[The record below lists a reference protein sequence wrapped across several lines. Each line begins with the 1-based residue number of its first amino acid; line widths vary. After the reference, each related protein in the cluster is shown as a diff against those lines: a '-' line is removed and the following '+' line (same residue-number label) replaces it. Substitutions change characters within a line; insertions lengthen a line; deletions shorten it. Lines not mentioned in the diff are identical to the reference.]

1 MIGRF
6 FIRVVFAVAF
16 IGMAWHATAA
26 EILTPAKQAYIT
38 DFESGK
44 VLFAKDA
51 EVPMKPASMAK
62 IMTVFIV
69 FQRVADGSLKLDDK
83 FLVSE
88 KAWRKGG
95 SRSFVEVGSRVSV
108 SDLLHGVIVQSG
120 NDAAIVLAEG
130 IAGTEQ
136 AFAEEMNFWA
146 EKLGMTQTNFRNA
159 TGWPDP
165 DLQTSAKDLNILTT
179 ELIKRFPVDSYPDLY
194 PIFAK
199 REFTYN
205 KISQPNRNPLV
216 YGTKGAD
223 GLKTGHTEESGY
235 GLVGSAVRDG
245 QRVVMVLNGMD
256 SMKQRS
262 TESRRLIDLI
272 FREYKS
278 YEFFKQ
284 GQPVDQANVWL
295 GTAPQVDLVL
305 DAPLKMLL
313 SRKDRQA
320 MEISLQWLDPVPA
333 PIRAGDQIG
342 TLTFSLP
349 DEVKKLPLRAAQDV
363 STLGLFNRI
372 GAAMKYLIF
381 GATTSQKIAQ

>member
-1 MIGRF
+1 MFGTF
-6 FIRVVFAVAF
+6 FIRVIAAAALT
-16 IGMAWHATAA
+16 GMTWPAIAA

-51 EVPMKPASMAK
+51 DLPMKPASMAK
-62 IMTVFIV
+62 IMTVFVV
-69 FQRVADGSLKLDDK
+69 FQRLADGSLQLDDK

-95 SRSFVEVGSRVSV
+95 SKTFVEVGSRVSV
-108 SDLLHGVIVQSG
+108 NDLLHGVIVQSG

-130 IAGTEQ
+130 IAGTED

-146 EKLGMTQTNFRNA
+146 QKLGMTQTNFRNS

-179 ELIKRFPVDSYPDLY
+179 EMIKRFPADTYPDLY

-205 KISQPNRNPLV
+205 KITQPNRNPLV
-216 YGTKGAD
+216 YGTAGAD

-235 GLVGSAVRDG
+235 GLVGSVVRNG

-262 TESRRLIDLI
+262 TESRRLMDLI
-272 FREYKS
+272 FREYQS

-284 GQPVDQANVWL
+284 GQTVDQANVWL

-305 DAPLKMLL
+305 DAPLKLVL

-320 MEISLQWLDPVPA
+320 MEISVQWLDPVPA

-342 TLTFSLP
+342 TLVISLP
-349 DEVKKLPLRAAQDV
+349 DEVTKLPLRAAQDV
-363 STLGLFNRI
+363 DALGLFNRI
-372 GAAMKYLIF
+372 GAAVKYLIF
-381 GATTSQKIAQ
+381 GAATPQRIAQ

>member
-6 FIRVVFAVAF
+6 FRRVVFAVAF

-69 FQRVADGSLKLDDK
+69 FQRVADGSLRLDDK

-284 GQPVDQANVWL
+284 RQPVDQANVWL

-305 DAPLKMLL
+305 DAPLKMVL

-342 TLTFSLP
+342 TLVVTLP
-349 DEVKKLPLRAAQDV
+349 DEVTKMPLRAAQNVD
-363 STLGLFNRI
+363 TLGLFNRI
-372 GAAMKYLIF
+372 GAAVKYLIF
-381 GATTSQKIAQ
+381 GASMPQNSAQ

>member
-1 MIGRF
+1 MFGSF
-6 FIRVVFAVAF
+6 FTKVMVTAAF
-16 IGMAWHATAA
+16 TTMAWHASAA
-26 EILTPAKQAYIT
+26 EIITPAKQAYIT

-44 VLFAKDA
+44 VLFAKNA

-69 FQRVADGSLKLDDK
+69 FQRLADGSLQLNDK

-95 SRSFVEVGSRVSV
+95 SKTFVEVGSRVSV
-108 SDLLHGVIVQSG
+108 NDLLHGVIVQSG

-130 IAGTEQ
+130 IAGTED

-146 EKLGMTQTNFRNA
+146 EQLGMTQTNFQNS

-165 DLQTSAKDLNILTT
+165 DLQTSAKDLNILST
-179 ELIKRFPVDSYPDLY
+179 EMIKRFPADRYPKLY
-194 PIFAK
+194 PIFVK
-199 REFTYN
+199 PEFTYN
-205 KISQPNRNPLV
+205 KIKQPNRNPLI
-216 YGTKGAD
+216 YGTVGAD

-235 GLVGSAVRDG
+235 GLVGSAMRND

-256 SMKQRS
+256 SAKQRS
-262 TESRRLIDLI
+262 TESRRLMDLI
-272 FREYKS
+272 FREYQS
-278 YEFFKQ
+278 FEFFKQ
-284 GQPVDQANVWL
+284 GQPVEQANVWL
-295 GTAPQVDLVL
+295 GTAPRVDMVL

-313 SRKDRQA
+313 SRKERQA
-320 MEISLQWLDPVPA
+320 LKISLQWLDPVPA

-342 TLTFSLP
+342 TLTISLP
-349 DEVKKLPLRAAQDV
+349 DEVKRLPLHAAKDV

-381 GATTSQKIAQ
+381 GATTPQTITQ

>member
-6 FIRVVFAVAF
+6 FIRIVLAVAL

-69 FQRVADGSLKLDDK
+69 FQRVADGSLQLDDK

-305 DAPLKMLL
+305 DAPLKMVL

-342 TLTFSLP
+342 TLVVTLP
-349 DEVKKLPLRAAQDV
+349 DEVTKMPLRAAQNVD
-363 STLGLFNRI
+363 TLGLFNRI
-372 GAAMKYLIF
+372 GAAVKYLIF
-381 GATTSQKIAQ
+381 GASMPQNSAQ

>member
-1 MIGRF
+1 
-6 FIRVVFAVAF
+6 
-16 IGMAWHATAA
+16 MAWHASAA

-44 VLFAKDA
+44 VLFSKDA

-69 FQRVADGSLKLDDK
+69 FQRVTDGSLQLDDK

-108 SDLLHGVIVQSG
+108 SDLLHGVVVQSG

-179 ELIKRFPVDSYPDLY
+179 ELIKRFPVDRYPDLY

-199 REFTYN
+199 REFTFN

-313 SRKDRQA
+313 SRKERQA

-342 TLTFSLP
+342 TLVVTLP
-349 DEVKKLPLRAAQDV
+349 DKVTKMPLRAAQNVD
-363 STLGLFNRI
+363 TLGLFNRI
-372 GAAMKYLIF
+372 GAAVKYLIF
-381 GATTSQKIAQ
+381 GASPSQNSAQ

>member
-1 MIGRF
+1 VFGTF
-6 FIRVVFAVAF
+6 FIRVIVAAALT
-16 IGMAWHATAA
+16 GMTWPAIAA

-51 EVPMKPASMAK
+51 DLPMKPASMAK
-62 IMTVFIV
+62 IMTVFVV
-69 FQRVADGSLKLDDK
+69 FQRLADGSLQLDDK

-95 SRSFVEVGSRVSV
+95 SKTFVEVGSRVSV
-108 SDLLHGVIVQSG
+108 NDLLHGVIVQSG

-130 IAGTEQ
+130 IAGTED

-146 EKLGMTQTNFRNA
+146 QKLGMTQTNFPNS

-179 ELIKRFPVDSYPDLY
+179 EMIKRFPADTYPDLY

-205 KISQPNRNPLV
+205 KITQPNRNPLV
-216 YGTKGAD
+216 YGTAGAD

-235 GLVGSAVRDG
+235 GLVGSAVRNG

-262 TESRRLIDLI
+262 TESRRLMDLI
-272 FREYKS
+272 FREYQS

-284 GQPVDQANVWL
+284 GQTVDQANVWL

-305 DAPLKMLL
+305 DAPLKLVL

-320 MEISLQWLDPVPA
+320 MEISVQWLDPVPA
-333 PIRAGDQIG
+333 PIRAGDQVG
-342 TLTFSLP
+342 TLVISLP
-349 DEVKKLPLRAAQDV
+349 DEVTKLPLRAAQDV
-363 STLGLFNRI
+363 DALGLFNRI
-372 GAAMKYLIF
+372 GAAVKYLIF
-381 GATTSQKIAQ
+381 GAATPQKIAQ

>member
-1 MIGRF
+1 MIGKF
-6 FIRVVFAVAF
+6 FKRVVFAVAF

-69 FQRVADGSLKLDDK
+69 FQRVADGSLQLDDK

-305 DAPLKMLL
+305 DAPLKMVL

-342 TLTFSLP
+342 TLVVTLP
-349 DEVKKLPLRAAQDV
+349 DEVTKMPLRAAQNVD
-363 STLGLFNRI
+363 TLGLFNRI
-372 GAAMKYLIF
+372 GAAVKYLIF
-381 GATTSQKIAQ
+381 GASMPQNSAQ

>member
-1 MIGRF
+1 M
-6 FIRVVFAVAF
+6 
-16 IGMAWHATAA
+16 
-26 EILTPAKQAYIT
+26 
-38 DFESGK
+38 D
-44 VLFAKDA
+44 KD
-51 EVPMKPASMAK
+51 
-62 IMTVFIV
+62 
-69 FQRVADGSLKLDDK
+69 
-83 FLVSE
+83 
-88 KAWRKGG
+88 
-95 SRSFVEVGSRVSV
+95 
-108 SDLLHGVIVQSG
+108 H
-120 NDAAIVLAEG
+120 
-130 IAGTEQ
+130 
-136 AFAEEMNFWA
+136 
-146 EKLGMTQTNFRNA
+146 
-159 TGWPDP
+159 
-165 DLQTSAKDLNILTT
+165 
-179 ELIKRFPVDSYPDLY
+179 DLY

-284 GQPVDQANVWL
+284 SQPVDQANVWL

-305 DAPLKMLL
+305 DAPLKMVL

-342 TLTFSLP
+342 TLVVTLP
-349 DEVKKLPLRAAQDV
+349 DEVTKMPLRAAQNVD
-363 STLGLFNRI
+363 TLGLFNRI
-372 GAAMKYLIF
+372 GAAVKYLIF
-381 GATTSQKIAQ
+381 GASMPQNSAQ